1 LGRRGIAKTFSLRFQ
16 PGRWRGARGGRAGGA
31 ERVACERGVICRR
44 RSARLQGREGRR
56 ENGGSS
62 GSSVAL
68 YGGVPGKL
76 PFSASSKSPRA
87 QLNPCTMPLA
97 LLALAAA
104 AAANL
109 AAPELTISEDSGR
122 ILMIS
127 AREHR
132 VYSRCASTVPT
143 LARWKCGRRPSA
155 LCAATQ
161 PSHSEAHT
169 SSRPHV
175 QVGQDQ
181 PSSALALRPSD
192 GGRGAGARAP
202 AASERACSHARPRRR
217 RDPGRHSVPPGR
229 GRSGCHGRR
238 GLPGGGPPRGS
249 AILPCDVLGRV
260 HTLAWPANP

>member
-1 LGRRGIAKTFSLRFQ
+1 LLVSVALFADGEVRDFRGER
-16 PGRWRGARGGRAGGA
+16 GA
-31 ERVACERGVICRR
+31 ERTGAAQA
-44 RSARLQGREGRR
+44 ARWP
-56 ENGGSS
+56 STC
-62 GSSVAL
+62 
-68 YGGVPGKL
+68 GVPRIIL